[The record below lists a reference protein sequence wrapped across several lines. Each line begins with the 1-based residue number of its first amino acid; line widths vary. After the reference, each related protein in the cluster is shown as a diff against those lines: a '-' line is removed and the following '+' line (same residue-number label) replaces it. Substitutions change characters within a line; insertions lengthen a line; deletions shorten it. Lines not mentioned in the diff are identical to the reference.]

1 MTRTIE
7 QSLNLV
13 PVTKP
18 KTTNPTT
25 QRRNRLLK
33 AIRRQKLMLDK
44 YKAGEKTSRVWF
56 WTSEDGSIYLQIKYG
71 KHVIEL
77 GKGKF
82 AILCESIEDIAINLD
97 KVESLTLKGELDNIL
112 AEISSQ
118 IKAKFE
124 QRKQS

>member
-7 QSLNLV
+7 KSLNLV

-33 AIRRQKLMLDK
+33 AIRRQKLMLEK
-44 YKAGEKTSRVWF
+44 YKAGEKTNRVWF
-56 WTSEDGSIYLQIKYG
+56 WTSDDGNTYLQIKYG
-71 KHVIEL
+71 KTAIEL

-82 AILCESIEDIAINLD
+82 AILCENIDDIATNLET
-97 KVESLTLKGELDNIL
+97 VESLTVKGEFDSIL
-112 AEISSQ
+112 ATISQ
-118 IKAKFE
+118 EIKAKFE
-124 QRKQS
+124 QRK